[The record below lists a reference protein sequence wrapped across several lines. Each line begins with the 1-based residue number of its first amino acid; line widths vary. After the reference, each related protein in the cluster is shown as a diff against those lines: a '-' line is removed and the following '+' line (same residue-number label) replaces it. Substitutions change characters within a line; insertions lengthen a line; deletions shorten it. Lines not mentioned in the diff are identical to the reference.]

1 MVYPHVMLKRYIH
14 STIIFAV
21 LAIPSAILIY
31 YLFAGPGHESLLTT
45 ICESLV
51 ALEYLTTFGLTF
63 VNIAYELFIFLAWL
77 NVYLLAVT
85 YVYLIILD
93 TINISLHWLIKS
105 AIFVGLIILI
115 NYYFLWI
122 TTYFPGSMDITIS
135 GAYLITICATIYY
148 LTMFLIIL
156 VVKNWLSKKHV

>member
-1 MVYPHVMLKRYIH
+1 MVYSHVMLKRYIC

-21 LAIPSAILIY
+21 LAIPSSILIY
-31 YLFAGPGHESLLTT
+31 YLFAGPGPESLLTT

-105 AIFVGLIILI
+105 GIFVGLIILI
-115 NYYFLWI
+115 DQFILNL
-122 TTYFPGSMDITIS
+122 TTFPAAQDITVQ
-135 GAYLITICATIYY
+135 GAYLITIHTTIYY
-148 LTMFLIIL
+148 LVMFHLIL

>member
-1 MVYPHVMLKRYIH
+1 MVYPHVMLKRYIC

-21 LAIPSAILIY
+21 LAIPSSILIY
-31 YLFAGPGHESLLTT
+31 YLFAGPGPESLLTT

-115 NYYFLWI
+115 NLFFLNSTAFAGAQFI
-122 TTYFPGSMDITIS
+122 GTS
-135 GAYLITICATIYY
+135 GAVILNLYSLIHY

-156 VVKNWLSKKHV
+156 VVKNWLCKKHV